1 MVLVDPRKPRLEI
14 AESEGFIHE
23 KLPSLSL
30 ESNRQRNRG
39 LSLYLPGR
47 ACPLGS
53 LEPVPRGGTSGRQA
67 GMRFLGLV
75 AWIGL
80 GKLGLKTETRRG

>member
-1 MVLVDPRKPRLEI
+1 MVPVDPRKPRLEI

-47 ACPLGS
+47 ALGVFGACP
-53 LEPVPRGGTSGRQA
+53 SGRQA